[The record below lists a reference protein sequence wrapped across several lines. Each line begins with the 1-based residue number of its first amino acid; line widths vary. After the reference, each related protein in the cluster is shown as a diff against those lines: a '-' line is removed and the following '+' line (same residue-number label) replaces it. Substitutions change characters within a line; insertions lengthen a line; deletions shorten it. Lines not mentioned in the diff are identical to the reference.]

1 MLPGAPWP
9 TAGRGALYHLSGVA
23 PGYIGAFCLMTSDV
37 LAVETRPAVPEDLPA
52 IVALQALAFSPG
64 RFARTAYRVRE
75 GAPDLSPY
83 CRVAVQADRLIAA
96 VRMTEVTVGGRPGAL
111 LLGPLAVT
119 PELAGRGYAR
129 RLVAEVLD
137 AARARGEALVL
148 LVGDMAYYGRL
159 GFIRVPPGQIRLP
172 GPVDPARLLAVE
184 IEAGALEKFRGMVA
198 ARS

>member
-1 MLPGAPWP
+1 MTPYCLLARCQDAPFP
-9 TAGRGALYHLSGVA
+9 
-23 PGYIGAFCLMTSDV
+23 MTTDV
-37 LAVETRPAVPEDLPA
+37 LAVETRPAMREDLPA
-52 IVALQALAFSPG
+52 IAALQALAFSPG

-83 CRVAVQADRLIAA
+83 CRVALVGGRLIAA
-96 VRMTEVTVGGRPGAL
+96 VRMTPITIGDRSGAL
-111 LLGPLAVT
+111 LLGPLAVA

-137 AARARGEALVL
+137 AARAGGEALVL

-159 GFIRVPPGQIRLP
+159 GFARVPPGRIKLP
-172 GPVDPARLLAVE
+172 GPVDPTRLLAVE
-184 IEAGALEKFRGMVA
+184 IEAGALEKFHGMVA